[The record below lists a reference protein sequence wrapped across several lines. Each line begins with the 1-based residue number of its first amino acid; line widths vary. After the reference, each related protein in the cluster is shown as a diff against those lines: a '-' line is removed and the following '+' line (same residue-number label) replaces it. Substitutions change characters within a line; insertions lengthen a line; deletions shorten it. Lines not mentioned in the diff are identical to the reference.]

1 MIKKSLN
8 KIKCIQKIDIR
19 LFEKTVIIV
28 VITYLFFYML
38 ICFSCWGAGY
48 HDDGFGDYALT
59 QNKGICKI
67 EGKTIFYVA
76 EGTYVPFF
84 RLLIKGPAKVYT
96 NGPDGLLRVSHIFI
110 ENTAGEKKTNI
121 ITFKNPID
129 YRWDAIS
136 GISDF
141 VVVESSDYITLYYD
155 KEPVDG
161 FVIENNPFAK
171 NIQFVQMDNLQK
183 VKEMDDACFFY

>member
-1 MIKKSLN
+1 L
-8 KIKCIQKIDIR
+8 KI
-19 LFEKTVIIV
+19 
-28 VITYLFFYML
+28 
-38 ICFSCWGAGY
+38 
-48 HDDGFGDYALT
+48 
-59 QNKGICKI
+59 
-67 EGKTIFYVA
+67 
-76 EGTYVPFF
+76 
-84 RLLIKGPAKVYT
+84 LL
-96 NGPDGLLRVSHIFI
+96 
-110 ENTAGEKKTNI
+110 EKKTNI

>member
-1 MIKKSLN
+1 MMKILSNKSKSIRKINIKSFK
-8 KIKCIQKIDIR
+8 KA
-19 LFEKTVIIV
+19 VIIV
-28 VITYLFFYML
+28 VITCSFFYML

-67 EGKTIFYVA
+67 DGKTIFYVA

-96 NGPDGLLRVSHIFI
+96 NGLDGVLRVSHVFV
-110 ENTAGEKKTNI
+110 ENSAGEKINI

-136 GISDF
+136 GVSDF
-141 VVVESSDYITLYYD
+141 VIVESSDYVTLYYD

-171 NIQFVQMDNLQK
+171 EIQFVQSVNLQK
-183 VKEMDDACFFY
+183 IKEMDNACFFY